1 MNDEQ
6 LCDFYLRA
14 IEANHTLE
22 KIANSLESVNDD
34 GLPTGIVTPLLDVEE
49 KLDENNRKLE
59 SISFE
64 LYRIAETLE
73 KIATT
78 YSDAEK
84 KWGNLTSLTIK
95 TDPSDG
101 PFESQEPEE
110 PEGFAD
116 MA

>member
-6 LCDFYLRA
+6 VYDLFAGIRQINERFGRTANALEA
-14 IEANHTLE
+14 IDD
-22 KIANSLESVNDD
+22 KICETNDK
-34 GLPTGIVTPLLDVEE
+34 VEE
-49 KLDENNRKLE
+49 TNRKLE

-64 LYRIAETLE
+64 LYRISEALE

-78 YSDAEK
+78 YLDAEK
-84 KWGNLTSLTIK
+84 KWGNITSLTIK

-101 PFESQEPEE
+101 PFCSQEPEE